1 MLRALSRGLLALGFA
16 TSVLAQQPS
25 PASAPPPTAPAPDA
39 LHAPGKDVSI
49 YLLTMGNGEE
59 VWELFGHDALLIH
72 DNVSGRDTVFNWGVF
87 SFRQTNFIP
96 RFLKGTMLYAMGGDS
111 LGMVMLAYRYWNRS
125 VVAQELD
132 LTPAQRDTILAR
144 IRWNAQPENINYRYD
159 YYRDNCTTRIRDML
173 DAALGGQLRAQSQTL
188 SGTTYR
194 WHTLR
199 LMQGNKPIV
208 LGVDIG
214 LGRPADRELTKWEE
228 MFLPKQLHDFVATMK
243 VRDSTG
249 AMHPLVRGER
259 VLFQSTRGPEPDAP
273 PDMAPWL
280 LAAGIVVALVFLWLG
295 GRATAGGRAPRAG
308 AALVI
313 VLWSLAAGLLGTLL
327 TLLWG
332 VTDHV
337 FAHRN
342 ENLLLFNPLW
352 LVLAVLIARSLWRG
366 RASVWTRRLA
376 IGLASLAV
384 IALLAHLV
392 RLSAQENLA
401 IIGLALPPA
410 LAIAWWTRRSA

>member
-1 MLRALSRGLLALGFA
+1 
-16 TSVLAQQPS
+16 
-25 PASAPPPTAPAPDA
+25 
-39 LHAPGKDVSI
+39 
-49 YLLTMGNGEE
+49 
-59 VWELFGHDALLIH
+59 
-72 DNVSGRDTVFNWGVF
+72 
-87 SFRQTNFIP
+87 
-96 RFLKGTMLYAMGGDS
+96 
-111 LGMVMLAYRYWNRS
+111 
-125 VVAQELD
+125 
-132 LTPAQRDTILAR
+132 
-144 IRWNAQPENINYRYD
+144 
-159 YYRDNCTTRIRDML
+159 
-173 DAALGGQLRAQSQTL
+173 
-188 SGTTYR
+188 
-194 WHTLR
+194 
-199 LMQGNKPIV
+199 
-208 LGVDIG
+208 
-214 LGRPADRELTKWEE
+214 

-259 VLFQSTRGPEPDAP
+259 VLSQSTRGPEPDAP

-313 VLWSLAAGLLGTLL
+313 GLWSLAAGLLGTLL

-366 RASVWTRRLA
+366 RASVSTRRLA

>member
-1 MLRALSRGLLALGFA
+1 MLRALSRGVLALGFA
-16 TSVLAQQPS
+16 TSVLAQQP
-25 PASAPPPTAPAPDA
+25 PVPLLGAPDV
-39 LHAPGKDVSI
+39 LHSPGKDVTIS
-49 YLLTMGNGEE
+49 LLTMGNGEQ

-87 SFRQTNFIP
+87 NFRQTNFIP
-96 RFLKGTMLYAMGGDS
+96 RFLKGEMLYAMGGDS
-111 LGMVMLAYRYWNRS
+111 LGLVMLAYRYWNRS
-125 VVAQELD
+125 VVSQELD

-159 YYRDNCTTRIRDML
+159 YYRENCTTRIRDML
-173 DAALGGQLRAQSQTL
+173 DEALGGQLKAQSQAP

-214 LGRPADRELTKWEE
+214 LGRPADRELTKWQE
-228 MFLPKQLHDFVATMK
+228 MFLPKQLHDFVATMQ

-259 VLFQSTRGPEPDAP
+259 VLFESTRGPEPTQP
-273 PDMAPWL
+273 PRMAPWL
-280 LAAGIVVALVFLWLG
+280 LAAGVIVAAAFLWLG
-295 GRATAGGRAPRAG
+295 ARASEGGRGIRAL
-308 AALVI
+308 AAVVI
-313 VLWSLAAGLLGTLL
+313 GLWSLAAGLLGVLL
-327 TLLWG
+327 TLLWS

-337 FAHRN
+337 FAHQN

-352 LVLAVLIARSLWRG
+352 LVLMVLIIRSLWRG
-366 RASVWTRRLA
+366 RATAWTRRFA
-376 IGLASLAV
+376 VGLASLGV
-384 IALLAHLV
+384 IALLAHVV
-392 RLSAQENLA
+392 RLSAQQNLA
-401 IIGLALPPA
+401 IIGLGLPPA
-410 LAIAWWTRRSA
+410 LAIAWWARRHA